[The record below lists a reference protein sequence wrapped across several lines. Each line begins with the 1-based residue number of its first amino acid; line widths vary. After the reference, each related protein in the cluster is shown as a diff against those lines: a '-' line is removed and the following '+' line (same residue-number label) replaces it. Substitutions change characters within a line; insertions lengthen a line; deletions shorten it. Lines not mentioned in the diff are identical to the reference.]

1 MKNLILIY
9 ALILLITTAG
19 IAQNYGGFNFQG
31 RLNDGTNPA
40 NGSYDLQFKLYDAV
54 SGGNQ
59 IGPLV
64 SSPGTTL
71 INGVFSVNLNFGSIV
86 FDDPTRFFIE
96 IAIRPN
102 GSPNAFTILGP
113 RQKLTLVPFALYSG
127 QANFALHATVADNAT
142 NATNAVNAAT
152 ATNALNF
159 DGLPSSGYA
168 KLNVIN
174 TGDLRT
180 TGSLA
185 VTGDAFQPIT
195 ANGFVKA
202 MLYVQQDGLMLRCY
216 NGITPVQPFNC
227 GFTILH
233 SGPPTGVYHVIF
245 NFRVDDRF
253 LVVTARNPTVVSTF
267 VAASFQFVPGNPNAV
282 DVITFITN
290 AGTLGGDEANF
301 MLVVY

>member
-1 MKNLILIY
+1 MKKLILIFTF
-9 ALILLITTAG
+9 LLLAPMADL
-19 IAQNYGGFNFQG
+19 AQSTGFNFQG

-40 NGSYDLQFKLYDAV
+40 NGLYDMGFRLFDAPT
-54 SGGNQ
+54 GGSQ
-59 IGPLV
+59 TGPSIFQTATLV
-64 SSPGTTL
+64 
-71 INGVFSVNLNFGSIV
+71 NGVFSVTLDFGLAP
-86 FDDPTRFFIE
+86 FNNQAGAFIE
-96 IAIRPN
+96 IGVRPN
-102 GSPNAFTILGP
+102 GSANAFTVLGP
-113 RQKLTLVPFALYSG
+113 RQQLTVVPFAVR
-127 QANFALHATVADNAT
+127 ATSADI
-142 NATNAVNAAT
+142 ATNAVNAQNAVTATNAAT
-152 ATNALNF
+152 ATNALNLG
-159 DGLPSSGYA
+159 GLGPSNYA
-168 KLNVIN
+168 QLNVVN

-180 TGSLA
+180 TGALA
-185 VTGDAFQPIT
+185 ITGDAFQPIT

-227 GFTILH
+227 GFTIHH